1 MNFQKLKSIS
11 LQYIDEDHFDE
22 IKNKMESIFE
32 QDILFCIPSME
43 IGSDTPTLNSIFFI
57 SKDYIAESRLTGDRE
72 DLNYDVVRFD
82 TIYNIRFSSSLR
94 EIVDDGVV
102 LATICSAEVKLH
114 HSMLLHTI
122 LNFVGTEKDRSDWLT
137 TVGGIFKPSALAIRK
152 I

>member
-11 LQYIDEDHFDE
+11 LKYIDEDHFDE

-57 SKDYIAESRLTGDRE
+57 SKDYIAESRLTGDRQ

-94 EIVDDGVV
+94 EIVDDGIV
-102 LATICSAEVKLH
+102 LAKICSAEVKLH
-114 HSMLLHTI
+114 HSMLLQTV
-122 LNFVGTEKDRSDWLT
+122 LNFVGTEKDRTDWLT